1 MITIAQPILSISFA
15 EAQASR
21 LVENERI
28 TTKPLS
34 VITINSLH
42 TLKVYFD
49 PLRTRIMHELAH
61 EPRTVHQVAKSL
73 NVPFTRLYYHIKMLE
88 KHNLIRIVDVV
99 QLAGA
104 IEVKYYQVT
113 ARQFSIN
120 RNLLTFDPTG
130 KNDSL
135 EYLLDGVLGASRR
148 DIRKSVATGRI
159 DLNARP
165 PHPNSLLARKFL
177 LRLTDEQAADFQRD
191 LEDLLLKYQS
201 FATSTADPYYSC
213 LLALYRSSVPYET
226 FDDSDCAEL
235 E

>member
-1 MITIAQPILSISFA
+1 M
-15 EAQASR
+15 
-21 LVENERI
+21 ENERI
-28 TTKPLS
+28 RTKPLS

-61 EPRTVHQVAKSL
+61 EPRSVHQVAESL
-73 NVPFTRLYYHIKMLE
+73 GVPFTRLYYHIKMLE
-88 KHNLIRIVDVV
+88 KHNLIRVVDVV

-104 IEVKYYQVT
+104 IEEKYYQVS
-113 ARQFSIN
+113 ARQFTIS
-120 RNLLTFDPTG
+120 RDLLSFDAVG

-135 EYLLDGVLGASRR
+135 EYMLDGVLGSSHR
-148 DIRKSVATGRI
+148 DIRKSVADGRI

-177 LRLTDEQAADFQRD
+177 LRLSDEQATHFQRD
-191 LEDLLLKYQS
+191 LDELLLKYQS
-201 FATSTADPYYSC
+201 YETSTGDPYYSC

-226 FDDSDCAEL
+226 FDDSDCIET